1 MKKYLSLTSLALV
14 IIFATSQLADAQQLL
29 LKKAKEKAEEKA
41 VEKLFGSD
49 KNKQEKASGEEA
61 TSQGATGEQGANDES
76 GQSSGI
82 TNTRGGL
89 TTAPPDVTKNIA
101 GAETAYKDGNYS
113 EARNATRQ
121 AVLGVEIEIGQ
132 NVLKEMP
139 DAVKGLNKVPEED
152 RVSSV
157 SIGFQGLTIQRIYRS
172 NDQELKFMVSNDANL
187 YSSVNMYMG
196 AGGYAAST
204 DQDYKQVELKGY
216 RGVLEYDESSGYD
229 LKVAFGQSS
238 VLMINGINF
247 ASEEEIMAAAGEF
260 DIDKIKK
267 ELGEQ

>member
-1 MKKYLSLTSLALV
+1 MKKYLSLTSIALV
-14 IIFATSQLADAQQLL
+14 MIFASSQLADAQQLL

-49 KNKQEKASGEEA
+49 KNKQEKTNDQQSAGD
-61 TSQGATGEQGANDES
+61 QGTYDETGQP
-76 GQSSGI
+76 SSI
-82 TNTRGGL
+82 TNTKGGL
-89 TTAPPDVTKNIA
+89 TTTPPDVTKNIA

-132 NVLKEMP
+132 NVLKELPEM
-139 DAVKGLNKVPEED
+139 VKGLNKVPEED

-196 AGGYAAST
+196 AGGYTAST

-229 LKVAFGQSS
+229 LRVAFGQSS

-247 ASEEEIMAAAGEF
+247 ASEEDILAAAGEF